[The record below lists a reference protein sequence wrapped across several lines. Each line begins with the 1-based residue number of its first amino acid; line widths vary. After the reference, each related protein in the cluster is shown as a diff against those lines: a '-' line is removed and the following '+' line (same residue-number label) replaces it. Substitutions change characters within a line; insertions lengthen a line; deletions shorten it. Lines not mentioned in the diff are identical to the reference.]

1 GSPILTGT
9 PNAWGERLPSHEIQ
23 DPQELLV
30 ASLHPSSFSQQTLS
44 TNGHLS
50 AIRRMCGGREEEGS
64 SEGRCRTH
72 AEPNIQQDAPVGSVV
87 DDKRLTSFPPVP
99 RYSRPCGASGAG
111 AASSPP
117 TPLRSQKSLLAE
129 HSPRNASPTT
139 QPEGNSA
146 RVITEPTAFEKENLH
161 LVLQRESASVYPDS
175 SAGPATSSED
185 EALPEYP
192 SQVPRKPPRLLPD
205 LVVRRLHPPRHPPPP
220 IAETDIE
227 EQPTTIPAASP
238 PAAQKAAKPTKPK
251 GEMTAAV
258 YGTIQEEKAR
268 ALFAKYG
275 LTLEPGEWTKAIKPD
290 GERVEKKIRMRVHRT
305 CHYCQTTFG
314 PDRVCSNCKH
324 SRCKKCPRYPTKRTK
339 EQKGKAIAA
348 AGGGI
353 ATTGTAAA
361 AIADTTLNLK
371 SLIISSR
378 PTGKKVTYKPV
389 TQRVR
394 RTCHLCSTLFEGRAI
409 ECANCGHNRCPQCP
423 RDPAKLDKYPSGY
436 PGDSGGVIRERHPI
450 RVHVRWTCHQCSKT
464 FRDLSKKC
472 EGCQHDRCGEC
483 PRHPP
488 KREKPN
494 LDPDAVKKIQERME
508 TMDISPQAVA
518 A

>member
-1 GSPILTGT
+1 MST
-9 PNAWGERLPSHEIQ
+9 P
-23 DPQELLV
+23 
-30 ASLHPSSFSQQTLS
+30 
-44 TNGHLS
+44 
-50 AIRRMCGGREEEGS
+50 
-64 SEGRCRTH
+64 
-72 AEPNIQQDAPVGSVV
+72 
-87 DDKRLTSFPPVP
+87 PPA
-99 RYSRPCGASGAG
+99 ASGAPEG
-111 AASSPP
+111 ERKRLFKLVRRASNVFRRRSSARPSISSP
-117 TPLRSQKSLLAE
+117 
-129 HSPRNASPTT
+129 
-139 QPEGNSA
+139 
-146 RVITEPTAFEKENLH
+146 TEPT
-161 LVLQRESASVYPDS
+161 QTASGLGR
-175 SAGPATSSED
+175 APAASTAAPVS
-185 EALPEYP
+185 
-192 SQVPRKPPRLLPD
+192 
-205 LVVRRLHPPRHPPPP
+205 RRVQKLPPP

-227 EQPTTIPAASP
+227 EQPTTVPAASP
-238 PAAQKAAKPTKPK
+238 PAAQTAAKPAKPK

-275 LTLEPGEWTKAIKPD
+275 LTLEPGEWTKPIKPD
-290 GERVEKKIRMRVHRT
+290 AERVEKKIRMRVHRT

-324 SRCKKCPRYPTKRTK
+324 SRCKKCPRYPTKRNK
-339 EQKGKAIAA
+339 EQKGKAMAA

-361 AIADTTLNLK
+361 AMADTTLNLK
-371 SLIISSR
+371 SLTISSR

-423 RDPAKLDKYPSGY
+423 RDPAKTDKYPSGY

-488 KREKPN
+488 KREKPK
-494 LDPDAVKKIQERME
+494 LDPDAVKKIEERME